1 MNPAILEPAGRARPQ
16 LGGPQDL
23 FNSTK
28 NTVGLPTIVRG
39 ENIYIF
45 DDRGNRYL
53 DAISGAMT
61 AQLGQ
66 GNKRVLDAMHA
77 QGMRHS
83 FSYVRTTRHLPNLEL
98 TEKIARLAGPGFER
112 VHLSSGGSE
121 AIEMGVKFLRQYA
134 YATGQKRRTKVLSL
148 MPSYHGG
155 TLATIGWTGD
165 EDSAA
170 VWGEMAHF
178 STKIPAPLSYRPPGG
193 GSSRNGALYSA
204 AKIEKAILELGAENV
219 LAFIVEPVGGQST
232 GANVPDPVFFSEVR
246 RICDR
251 YGVYVVF
258 DEVMSACRAGTF
270 LAAHQILDCK
280 PDIVVTAKGLGA
292 GYTPMGAVLAPATM
306 VDALADLTGFNL
318 SHTYG
323 ANPISCAGACA
334 VLDETVERD
343 LLGNSARIGAYL
355 RARLEDLKQR
365 SPVIGDVR
373 GKGLLMAVEYVR
385 DRETKEPFS
394 AEVFASDRIRQIGLQ
409 HGVMLYSRR
418 QNQGRYGEWSL
429 IAPPLIIT
437 ESQADELVEALEK
450 SVSQFT
456 DEMTRAGVLP

>member
-1 MNPAILEPAGRARPQ
+1 MSAVTLKARPD

-23 FNSTK
+23 FNSVK

-39 ENIYIF
+39 EDIYIF
-45 DDRGNRYL
+45 DDQGHRYL

-98 TEKIARLAGPGFER
+98 TEKIARLAGAGLER

-193 GSSRNGALYSA
+193 GTSRDGALYAA
-204 AKIEKAILELGAENV
+204 AKIEQAIQELGSENV

-232 GANVPDPVFFSEVR
+232 GANVPDPVFFSELR

-251 YGVYVVF
+251 HGVYVVF
-258 DEVMSACRAGTF
+258 DEVMSACRTGSF
-270 LAAHQILDCK
+270 LAAHEIRDCK

-292 GYTPMGAVLAPATM
+292 GYTPMGAVLAPAKM
-306 VDALADLTGFNL
+306 VDQLAELTGFNL

-334 VLDETVERD
+334 VLDETMERD
-343 LLGNSARIGAYL
+343 LFGNAVRIGAYL
-355 RARLEDLKQR
+355 RERLEDLKRR

-385 DRETKEPFS
+385 NRATKEPFS
-394 AEVFASDRIRQIGLQ
+394 AEIFASDRIRQIGLR
-409 HGVMLYSRR
+409 HGAMLYSRR

-437 ESQADELVEALEK
+437 QSQADELVDALEK
-450 SVSQFT
+450 SVAEFT
-456 DEMTRAGVLP
+456 DEMTHAGVLQ

>member
-1 MNPAILEPAGRARPQ
+1 MKALAQGPALTRPL

-23 FNSTK
+23 FNSSR

-39 ENIYIF
+39 EDIYIF
-45 DDRGNRYL
+45 DERGNRYL

-77 QGMRHS
+77 QGMQHS
-83 FSYVRTTRHLPNLEL
+83 FSYVRTTRHLPNMAL
-98 TEKIARLAGPGFER
+98 TEKIARLAGPGLER

-134 YATGQKRRTKVLSL
+134 FATGQKTRTKVISL

-170 VWGEMAHF
+170 VWGDMAHF

-193 GSSRNGALYSA
+193 GSSRDGVLFSA
-204 AKIEKAILELGAENV
+204 EKIESAIRDLGAENV

-232 GANVPDPVFFSEVR
+232 GANVPDPDFFRLVR
-246 RICDR
+246 QICDK

-258 DEVMSACRAGTF
+258 DEVLSACRVGTF
-270 LAAHQILDCK
+270 LAAHQIEGCK
-280 PDIVVTAKGLGA
+280 PDVVVTAKGLGA
-292 GYTPMGAVLAPATM
+292 GYTPMGAVLAPAKM
-306 VDALADLTGFNL
+306 VDHLADLTGFNL

-334 VLDETVERD
+334 VLDETVERG
-343 LLGNSARIGAYL
+343 LLGNALQVGAYL
-355 RARLEDLKQR
+355 RERLEAMKMR
-365 SPVIGDVR
+365 WPVVGDVR
-373 GKGLLMAVEYVR
+373 GKGLLLAIEYVR
-385 DRETKEPFS
+385 NRETKEPFS
-394 AEVFASDRIRQIGLQ
+394 AQIFASDRIRQIGLQ

-418 QNQGRYGEWSL
+418 QNSGRYGEWSL
-429 IAPPLIIT
+429 IAPPLIINQA
-437 ESQADELVEALEK
+437 QADELVDALDK
-450 SVSQFT
+450 SIMQFT
-456 DEMTRAGVLP
+456 NEMTRAGELQ

>member
-1 MNPAILEPAGRARPQ
+1 MIATSAPVRPPF
-16 LGGPQDL
+16 GGPQDL

-39 ENIYIF
+39 EGIYIF
-45 DDRGNRYL
+45 DEHGKRYL

-66 GNKRVLDAMHA
+66 GNQRVLDAMHA

-121 AIEMGVKFLRQYA
+121 AVEMGIKFLRQYA
-134 YATGQKRRTKVLSL
+134 FATGQKRKTKVLSL

-170 VWGEMAHF
+170 VWGDMAHF
-178 STKIPAPLSYRPPGG
+178 STKIPAPLSYRPPGSG
-193 GSSRNGALYSA
+193 TSRDGALFCA
-204 AKIEKAILELGAENV
+204 ARIEEAILKLGAENV
-219 LAFIVEPVGGQST
+219 LAFIMEPVGGQST
-232 GANVPDPVFFSEVR
+232 GANVPDPVFFTELR

-251 YGVYVVF
+251 HGVYIVF
-258 DEVMSACRAGTF
+258 DEVMSACRTGSF
-270 LAAHQILDCK
+270 LAAHRIEGCK

-292 GYTPMGAVLAPATM
+292 GYTPMGAVLAPAKM
-306 VDALADLTGFNL
+306 VDELAGLTGFNL

-343 LLGNSARIGAYL
+343 LFGNSARMGNYL
-355 RARLEDLKQR
+355 RERLQDLQRR

-394 AEVFASDRIRQIGLQ
+394 AEVFASDRIRQIGLT

-429 IAPPLIIT
+429 IAPPLIINQ
-437 ESQADELVEALEK
+437 SQADELVDALGK
-450 SVSQFT
+450 SVAQFT
-456 DEMTRAGVLP
+456 DEMTRQGVLA

>member
-1 MNPAILEPAGRARPQ
+1 MATPIVAPYQRPS

-39 ENIYIF
+39 EDIYIF

-77 QGMRHS
+77 QGMRHT

-98 TEKIARLAGPGFER
+98 TEKIARLAGPGLER

-121 AIEMGVKFLRQYA
+121 AIEMGIKFLRQYA
-134 YATGQKRRTKVLSL
+134 YAKGNKRKTKVISL

-165 EDSAA
+165 EDAPA
-170 VWGEMAHF
+170 VWGDMAHF
-178 STKIPAPLSYRPPGG
+178 STKIPAPLAYRPPGG
-193 GSSRNGALYSA
+193 GASRDGALFSA
-204 AKIEKAILELGAENV
+204 GKLEEAIKELGAENV
-219 LAFIVEPVGGQST
+219 LAFLVEPVGGQST

-246 RICDR
+246 RICDQ
-251 YGVYVVF
+251 YGVYLVF
-258 DEVMSACRAGTF
+258 DEVMSACRTGTF
-270 LAAHQILDCK
+270 LAAHQITDCK

-292 GYTPMGAVLAPATM
+292 GYTPMGAVLAPASM
-306 VDALADLTGFNL
+306 VDELAELTGFNL

-343 LLGNSARIGAYL
+343 LLGNAARVGAYL
-355 RARLEDLKQR
+355 RYRLDGLKER
-365 SPVIGDVR
+365 SPVVGDVR
-373 GKGLLMAVEYVR
+373 GKGLLMAIEYVR
-385 DRETKEPFS
+385 DRDTKEPFS
-394 AEVFASDRIRQIGLQ
+394 AEVFASDRIRQIGLEN
-409 HGVMLYSRR
+409 GLILYSRR
-418 QNQGRYGEWSL
+418 QNQGRFGEWSL
-429 IAPPLIIT
+429 IAPPLIVT
-437 ESQADELVEALEK
+437 ESQADELVDQLER
-450 SVSQFT
+450 SVAQFT
-456 DEMTRAGVLP
+456 DEMVRRGVVK